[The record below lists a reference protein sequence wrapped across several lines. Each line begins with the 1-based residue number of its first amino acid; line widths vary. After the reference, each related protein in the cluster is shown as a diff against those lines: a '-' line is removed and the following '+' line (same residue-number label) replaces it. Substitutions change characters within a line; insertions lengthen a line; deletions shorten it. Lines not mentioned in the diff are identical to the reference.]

1 MRDAGLSPLRLS
13 NGPATNMYWTVAQM
27 VAHHTSN
34 GCDLHAGDLLGTG
47 TISGPARDSFGSLME
62 LSGGGREPVTLP
74 GGETRCFLED
84 GDQLTLS
91 ARAVRDGFR
100 TIGFGPCTGTVQ
112 PAR

>member
-1 MRDAGLSPLRLS
+1 
-13 NGPATNMYWTVAQM
+13 M

-62 LSGGGREPVTLP
+62 LSNGGREPVTLP